1 MNLLRRVRWGYLA
14 VVVPALSDWIDT
26 GHVPHH
32 PRELVTEVAVGLLLG
47 VLVWALYRE
56 ADRYRALSETD
67 PLTGLPNRRRFED
80 ELAREVRR
88 AGDSPLAVAFADV
101 DAFKEINDTRGHD
114 AGDEVLRGVARAL
127 RGALRRGDGAY
138 RVGGDEFAVILPG
151 ATAEDAKRALAEA
164 LGPGKGGVL
173 QESGVTL
180 SVGIEEL
187 RPRESA
193 RALLRRAD
201 AAMYSVKGSRKEM
214 AAGAKGGPAAARR
227 NP

>member
-1 MNLLRRVRWGYLA
+1 MNLLRRIRWGYL
-14 VVVPALSDWIDT
+14 VVFVPVLSDWVDT

-32 PRELVTEVAVGLLLG
+32 PRELVTEVVVGLLLG
-47 VLVWALYRE
+47 TLVWALYRD

-80 ELAREVRR
+80 DLAREVRR
-88 AGDSPLAVAFADV
+88 AGDAPLAVAFADV

-151 ATAEDAKRALAEA
+151 ATAEDAKRALADALASGEA
-164 LGPGKGGVL
+164 RVL
-173 QESGVTL
+173 HGAGVTL

-201 AAMYSVKGSRKEM
+201 AAMYDVKAAKKE
-214 AAGAKGGPAAARR
+214 AVPGPAAGRR
-227 NP
+227 GA